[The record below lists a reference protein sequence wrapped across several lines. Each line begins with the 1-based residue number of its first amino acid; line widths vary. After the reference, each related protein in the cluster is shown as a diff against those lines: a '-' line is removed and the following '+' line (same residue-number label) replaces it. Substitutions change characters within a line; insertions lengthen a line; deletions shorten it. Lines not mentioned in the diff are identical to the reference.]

1 MVAVALALCASL
13 VFSMLVATGAGILM
27 GTDKKTGVA
36 YGARAL
42 GATMTICIAV
52 IGVFVMVALGK

>member
-1 MVAVALALCASL
+1 MVAVTLALCASL
-13 VFSMLVATGAGILM
+13 VFSMLVAMGAGILM
-27 GTDKKTGVA
+27 GTDKRTGVA

-42 GATMTICIAV
+42 GTSMTICTAV